1 MQSSHP
7 PRLRPSWPYTYD
19 ALHANRLMP
28 ARAEQLCNAITPSEE
43 DQDPAGG
50 EGYLSTILKTVK
62 MDGEAPSTMHAAS
75 DYSTSAQKELTIREQ
90 TAGLV
95 CFSMTLRPGVAAK
108 RSWD

>member
-1 MQSSHP
+1 
-7 PRLRPSWPYTYD
+7 
-19 ALHANRLMP
+19 MP

-62 MDGEAPSTMHAAS
+62 MDGEAPSIMHAAS

-95 CFSMTLRPGVAAK
+95 CFSMTLHPGAAAK
-108 RSWD
+108 STWD

>member
-1 MQSSHP
+1 
-7 PRLRPSWPYTYD
+7 
-19 ALHANRLMP
+19 MP

-50 EGYLSTILKTVK
+50 DGYLSTILKTVK
-62 MDGEAPSTMHAAS
+62 MDGEAPSTMHAAN

-95 CFSMTLRPGVAAK
+95 CLSMALHPGAAAE
-108 RSWD
+108 RTWN